1 MKCNPKNQDGNYIN
15 SSISPVV
22 RYHTLVNMELP
33 EKITPQSPE
42 RRPQEHIVFGES
54 PLIIASDASL
64 QRGEE
69 FNRIRERI
77 SQVVGEWETQLT
89 ELLAEANA
97 LLIHQNDTLQTL
109 SDRLKLEI
117 GQIQEIQESLLPQQL
132 PELPGLEFAAHYL
145 PSTEASGD
153 YYDFLDLSSNH
164 IGMLV
169 ADVSGHGAAS
179 AVVMAI
185 TRVLAQAHLSQL
197 LLAGGALSVLNS
209 LMARYIPGDQ
219 FVTAVYAIYNRLSH
233 NLSYATAGHPP
244 PIHWRAKEQSV
255 AVLPTKPRFPLRLFA
270 QVEYETLQC
279 PVEPGDVVL
288 FYTDGL
294 TELTDAEGHM
304 VGEHKLVEWVAECPN
319 HTASGLLWHLLDR
332 ASLFTEGKPPK
343 DDFTIVVLHRTETHP

>member
-1 MKCNPKNQDGNYIN
+1 MRP
-15 SSISPVV
+15 SILSNFLIL
-22 RYHTLVNMELP
+22 RYHTPANMDSMEDSSRLS
-33 EKITPQSPE
+33 KE
-42 RRPQEHIVFGES
+42 RHPQEHIAFGES
-54 PLIIASDASL
+54 PLVVASEATLLRSD
-64 QRGEE
+64 E

-89 ELLAEANA
+89 DLLAEANG
-97 LLIHQNDTLQTL
+97 LLIHQNDVLQSL
-109 SDRLKLEI
+109 SNRLKLEVE
-117 GQIQEIQESLLPQQL
+117 QIQEIQESLLPQQL
-132 PELPGLEFAAHYL
+132 PEIPGLEFAAHYL

-164 IGMLV
+164 IGILV

-185 TRVLAQAHLSQL
+185 TRVLAQANLGQL

-219 FVTAVYAIYNRLSH
+219 FVTAIYGIYNRLSQ

-244 PIHWRAKEQSV
+244 PILWRASDKSV
-255 AVLPTKPRFPLRLFA
+255 NILPIKPRFPLRLFA

-279 PVEPGDVVL
+279 PLGPGDSVI

-294 TELTDAEGHM
+294 TELSDSEGSM
-304 VGEHKLVEWVAECPN
+304 VGEQMLVKWISECPT
-319 HTASGLLWHLLDR
+319 HTASGILWHLLDR

-343 DDFTIVVLHRTETHP
+343 DDFTIVVLRRTED

>member
-1 MKCNPKNQDGNYIN
+1 
-15 SSISPVV
+15 
-22 RYHTLVNMELP
+22 MELP
-33 EKITPQSPE
+33 GKPARWITD
-42 RRPQEHIVFGES
+42 RHPQEHIVFGES
-54 PLIIASDASL
+54 SLVHASDVSL
-64 QRGEE
+64 LRSQE
-69 FNRIRERI
+69 FDRIRERI

-89 ELLAEANA
+89 ELLAEANS
-97 LLIHQNDTLQTL
+97 LLIHQNDALQAL
-109 SDRLKLEI
+109 SDRLKLEV

-164 IGMLV
+164 IGILV

-185 TRVLAQAHLSQL
+185 TRVLAQANLTQL

-209 LMARYIPGDQ
+209 LMARFIPGDQ
-219 FVTAVYAIYNRLSH
+219 FVTAIYAIYNRLSH

-244 PIHWRAKEQSV
+244 PIHWRAKDKSV
-255 AVLPTKPRFPLRLFA
+255 AVLPIKPRFPLRLFV

-279 PVEPGDVVL
+279 LVEPGDAVI

-294 TELTDAEGHM
+294 TELSNAEGEM
-304 VGEHKLVEWVAECPN
+304 VGEQKLADWVVESPN
-319 HTASGLLWHLLDR
+319 HSASGILWHLLDR
-332 ASLFTEGKPPK
+332 ASLFTEGKPPR
-343 DDFTIVVLHRTETHP
+343 DDFTIVVLRRTEE